1 MAKQKQLNVRSDEA
15 YEIASR
21 LARRTGR
28 PRSDVVLAALLSY
41 AEAKGVKKMTARER
55 AFVDELLALAR
66 RSAAVADS
74 RMTSD
79 HSGLYDEKGLPV

>member
-21 LARRTGR
+21 LSKRTGR
-28 PRSDVVLAALLSY
+28 PRSDVVLAALLNY
-41 AEAKGVKKMTARER
+41 AEIRKLKKLTPKER

-66 RSAAVADS
+66 RSAEVADP

-79 HSGLYDEKGLPV
+79 HSRLYDEKGLPI